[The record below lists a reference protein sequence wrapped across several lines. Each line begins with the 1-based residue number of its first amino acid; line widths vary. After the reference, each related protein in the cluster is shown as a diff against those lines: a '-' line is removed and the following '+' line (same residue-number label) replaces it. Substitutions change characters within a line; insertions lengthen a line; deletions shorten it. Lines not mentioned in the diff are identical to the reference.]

1 MLPRLAAKLEKEQ
14 ATGTALIFT
23 MDTHSADYLQTQEG

>member
-1 MLPRLAAKLEKEQ
+1 MLPCLAAKLEKEQ
-14 ATGTALIFT
+14 AAGTALIFT